1 MIALLKKSGVA
12 LLVLALALIAQ
23 IPHAAHVFDRAP
35 YIGQPVQHDSAL
47 SAWML
52 AYAYAIALES
62 ATLMFVVHGH
72 RNASYGF
79 AIASFAVNLSYY
91 SMHGVQLFWGA
102 FPAWLLSALLPIA
115 IASYSHI
122 LTDTEDVPME
132 WPAWALRAWA
142 KVQGVEKFTPPS
154 EIIHTP
160 VQLVAPIAQDVT
172 PIVQEDAQSLTDDAQ
187 SGDED
192 AQPIGSDD
200 DRLDGAPDPTDKEAY
215 AKWLY
220 MEKGLTQ
227 TALAAQFGVHRNTI
241 RTWLN
246 GAAKAAV
253 Q

>member
-35 YIGQPVQHDSAL
+35 YIGQAVQPDSVWY
-47 SAWML
+47 AWML

-72 RNASYGF
+72 QKASYGF
-79 AIASFAVNLSYY
+79 ALASFAVNLSYY
-91 SMHGVQLFWGA
+91 AMHGVQLFWGA

-122 LTDTEDVPME
+122 LTGAEDVQVTLPT
-132 WPAWALRAWA
+132 WAFSAWSKLRNAQPTIVQA
-142 KVQGVEKFTPPS
+142 KS
-154 EIIHTP
+154 EIT
-160 VQLVAPIAQDVT
+160 VQPQTETVQPAI
-172 PIVQEDAQSLTDDAQ
+172 PIVQPTVQPVADDVQPDRTDDR
-187 SGDED
+187 
-192 AQPIGSDD
+192 I
-200 DRLDGAPDPTDKEAY
+200 DGAPDPTDKEAY
-215 AKWLY
+215 ARWLH

-246 GAAKAAV
+246 GAVKAGV
-253 Q
+253 

>member
-122 LTDTEDVPME
+122 LTDTKDVPME
-132 WPAWALRAWA
+132 WPSWALRAWDKLHQA
-142 KVQGVEKFTPPS
+142 APAIVQPE
-154 EIIHTP
+154 
-160 VQLVAPIAQDVT
+160 VQPKPKKIAQPQSPTVQ
-172 PIVQEDAQSLTDDAQ
+172 PIVQEDAQPTGDAQ
-187 SGDED
+187 SADSEP
-192 AQPIGSDD
+192 A
-200 DRLDGAPDPTDKEAY
+200 LDGAPDPTDKEAY

-246 GAAKAAV
+246 GTAKAGV

>member
-12 LLVLALALIAQ
+12 LFVLALALIAQ

-35 YIGQPVQHDSAL
+35 YIGQSVQHDSAL

-79 AIASFAVNLSYY
+79 AVASFAVNLSYY

-122 LTDTEDVPME
+122 LTGAEDVQME
-132 WPAWALRAWA
+132 LPVWVLRAWA
-142 KVQGVEKFTPPS
+142 KVRGVAQPVIVQATVQTLPVTVQAPE
-154 EIIHTP
+154 HP
-160 VQLVAPIAQDVT
+160 VQKC
-172 PIVQEDAQSLTDDAQ
+172 IVVPVQPTDDAQ
-187 SGDED
+187 PADSE
-192 AQPIGSDD
+192 PT
-200 DRLDGAPDPTDKEAY
+200 LDGAPDPTDKEAY

-220 MEKGLTQ
+220 MEKGMTQ
-227 TALAAQFGVHRNTI
+227 SALAAQFGVHRNTI
-241 RTWLN
+241 SKWLN
-246 GAAKAAV
+246 GAAKTNA
-253 Q
+253 